1 MYAFCLFSF
10 SFTSVKRICMCLS
23 TRSLFLIPF
32 LVCVVSVTLFWLT
45 SYLFCFQVG
54 SIYKLS
60 VLNLSSSLGAGR
72 ILWSDVALPAQFPA
86 ALLLDSLSFVLGQ
99 LFTFSCLLLLDALRE
114 TVSFA
119 LLL

>member
-10 SFTSVKRICMCLS
+10 SFTSVKQICMCLPTS
-23 TRSLFLIPF
+23 SLFLIPF
-32 LVCVVSVTLFWLT
+32 LVCVVSLTLFWLT
-45 SYLFCFQVG
+45 YLFCFQVG

-60 VLNLSSSLGAGR
+60 LLNLSSSLGPDRFFG
-72 ILWSDVALPAQFPA
+72 QT
-86 ALLLDSLSFVLGQ
+86 LLFHLSFLQ
-99 LFTFSCLLLLDALRE
+99 LFCWIHCPLFWDSYSTFSCLLLLDALRE